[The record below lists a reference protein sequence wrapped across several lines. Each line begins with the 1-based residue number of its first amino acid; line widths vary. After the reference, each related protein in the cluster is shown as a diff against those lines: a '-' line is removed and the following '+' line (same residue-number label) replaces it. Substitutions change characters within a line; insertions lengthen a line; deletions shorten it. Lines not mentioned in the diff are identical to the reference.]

1 MQRVPS
7 NRYPSRALISAKI
20 RLLWAGADVQNNF
33 MVSLSGSLPQQTLL
47 TRTTSTIGYSS
58 MFRHTYLLL
67 QSEPSEPFMALPHL
81 VLDVVESDFQQEAS
95 KVDAVAARRPHD
107 FTRAPRI
114 PAHSLSLA

>member
-58 MFRHTYLLL
+58 MIRHTYLLR
-67 QSEPSEPFMALPHL
+67 QSEPSMALPHL
-81 VLDVVESDFQQEAS
+81 VLDVVESNFQQEAS

-114 PAHSLSLA
+114 PPHSLSLA